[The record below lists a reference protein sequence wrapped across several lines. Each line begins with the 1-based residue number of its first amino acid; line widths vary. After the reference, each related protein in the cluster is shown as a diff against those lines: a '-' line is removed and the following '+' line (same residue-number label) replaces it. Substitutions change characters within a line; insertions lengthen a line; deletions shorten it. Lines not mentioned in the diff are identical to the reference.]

1 MGFRAFAEGGAVD
14 RGDRSAGEDAIGIN
28 TAESPGRALLGRDP
42 CLLAPNQPVDSRSV
56 SQVNV
61 VYSLNGA
68 TVLRRAAGLVSNTV
82 ISGDPEGVHTVETTV
97 RGLSGLLRTADGSFS
112 WARAT
117 SSCTR
122 SSAAR

>member
-14 RGDRSAGEDAIGIN
+14 RGDRSTGEDAIGIN

-82 ISGDPEGVHTVETTV
+82 ISGDPEGVHTVETTSAGCPGSFARPMV
-97 RGLSGLLRTADGSFS
+97 SFS

-122 SSAAR
+122 SSTAR